1 MSSIWESVFKR
12 RHCEDYDEYFYKR
25 TDFSMEKITSTQN
38 PVIRRMKALKDAKER
53 SATGLFLVEGEVMIR
68 EALKCGLTPADALF
82 ENESGLIKELEKAGA
97 SVHFAA
103 RSALEAACD
112 TKTPQGCVCA
122 FTIPRK
128 TTLPENALKIV
139 ALDAVQD
146 PGNVGTIWR
155 TADAAGFD
163 AVIFGDGCADAYSPK
178 VQRAAMGSG
187 FRVPAVHGT
196 LTEILPVYMKD
207 GASLIVS
214 ALDGSDLYAR
224 SPISKDKPMILV
236 IGNEAKG
243 VSKEVQ
249 ALSNVRLKI
258 PMRGG
263 AESLNAAVAAGI
275 LMYELT
281 K

>member
-1 MSSIWESVFKR
+1 
-12 RHCEDYDEYFYKR
+12 
-25 TDFSMEKITSTQN
+25 MEKITSTQN
-38 PVIRRMKALKDAKER
+38 PAIRRLKALKDAKER
-53 SATGLFLVEGEVMIR
+53 AQTGLFLVEGEVMIR
-68 EALKCGLTPADALF
+68 EALKCGLMPKEALF
-82 ENESGLIKELEKAGA
+82 ENESALIDELAKSGA
-97 SVHFAA
+97 NVHLAS
-103 RSALEAACD
+103 RNALEAACD

-122 FTIPRK
+122 FTMPNK
-128 TTLPENALKIV
+128 KTLPENAMKIV

-163 AVIFGDGCADAYSPK
+163 AVIFGEGCADAYSPK

-187 FRVPAVHGT
+187 FRVPAVHGK
-196 LTEILPVYMKD
+196 LTEMLPKYTLS

-214 ALDGSDLYAR
+214 ALNGSDLYAR
-224 SPISKDKPMILV
+224 APIPGDKPMILV

>member
-1 MSSIWESVFKR
+1 M
-12 RHCEDYDEYFYKR
+12 
-25 TDFSMEKITSTQN
+25 
-38 PVIRRMKALKDAKER
+38 
-53 SATGLFLVEGEVMIR
+53 
-68 EALKCGLTPADALF
+68 
-82 ENESGLIKELEKAGA
+82 
-97 SVHFAA
+97 
-103 RSALEAACD
+103 
-112 TKTPQGCVCA
+112 
-122 FTIPRK
+122 
-128 TTLPENALKIV
+128 KIV

-163 AVIFGDGCADAYSPK
+163 AVIFGEGCADAYSPK

-187 FRVPAVHGT
+187 FRVPAVHMNLKET
-196 LTEILPVYMKD
+196 LPLYTLN

-224 SPISKDKPMILV
+224 APIPGDKPMILV

-249 ALSNVRLKI
+249 SLSNVRLKI

>member
-1 MSSIWESVFKR
+1 
-12 RHCEDYDEYFYKR
+12 
-25 TDFSMEKITSTQN
+25 MEKITSTQN
-38 PVIRRMKALKDAKER
+38 PVIRSLKALKDAKER
-53 SATGLFLVEGEVMIR
+53 SKTGLFLVEGEVMIK
-68 EALKCGLTPADALF
+68 EALKCGLIPREALF
-82 ENESGLIKELEKAGA
+82 ETESPLMDALKKAGA
-97 SVHFAA
+97 NVHIAA
-103 RSALEAACD
+103 RNAIEAACD
-112 TKTPQGCVCA
+112 TKTPQGSVCA
-122 FTIPRK
+122 FTMPPKKR
-128 TTLPENALKIV
+128 LPQNAMKIV

-163 AVIFGDGCADAYSPK
+163 AVIFGNGCADAYSSK

-187 FRVPAVHGT
+187 FRVPAHHAD
-196 LTEILPVYMKD
+196 LKKILPEYTSA

-224 SPISKDKPMILV
+224 APINKNAPMILV

-249 ALSNVRLKI
+249 ALSNIKLKI

-281 K
+281 KE

>member
-1 MSSIWESVFKR
+1 
-12 RHCEDYDEYFYKR
+12 
-25 TDFSMEKITSTQN
+25 MEKITSTQN
-38 PVIRRMKALKDAKER
+38 PLIRKLKSLKDAKARTE
-53 SATGLFLVEGEVMIR
+53 TGLFLVEGEVMIR
-68 EALKCGLTPADALF
+68 EALKCGLTPVDALF
-82 ENESGLIKELEKAGA
+82 ENESELITALKAKGA

-103 RSALEAACD
+103 RNAIEAACD
-112 TKTPQGCVCA
+112 TKTPQGSVCA
-122 FTIPRK
+122 FTMPNK
-128 TTLPENALKIV
+128 KTLPGSAMKIV

-163 AVIFGDGCADAYSPK
+163 GVIFGEGCADAYSPK

-187 FRVPAVHGT
+187 FRVPAAHGS
-196 LTEILPVYMKD
+196 LTEILPKYIAS
-207 GASLIVS
+207 GASVVIS
-214 ALDGSDLYAR
+214 ALDGSDLYERA
-224 SPISKDKPMILV
+224 PISKDQPMILV

>member
-1 MSSIWESVFKR
+1 
-12 RHCEDYDEYFYKR
+12 
-25 TDFSMEKITSTQN
+25 MEKITSTQN

-53 SATGLFLVEGEVMIR
+53 TSTGLFLVEGEVMIK
-68 EALKCGLTPADALF
+68 EALKCGLNPVEALF
-82 ENESGLIKELEKAGA
+82 ENESALIDTLKKNGTN
-97 SVHFAA
+97 VHLVS
-103 RSALEAACD
+103 RNALEAACD

-122 FTIPRK
+122 FTMPRK
-128 TTLPENALKIV
+128 THLPEGAMKIV

-163 AVIFGDGCADAYSPK
+163 AVIFGEGCADAYSPK

-187 FRVPAVHGT
+187 FRVPAVYGK
-196 LTEILPVYMKD
+196 LTEMLPMYTKD

-224 SPISKDKPMILV
+224 APIAKDKPMILV

>member
-1 MSSIWESVFKR
+1 
-12 RHCEDYDEYFYKR
+12 
-25 TDFSMEKITSTQN
+25 MEKITSAQN
-38 PVIRRMKALKDAKER
+38 PIIRSLKALKDAKER
-53 SATGLFLVEGEVMIR
+53 NRTGLFLVEGEVMIR
-68 EALKCGLTPADALF
+68 EAMKCGLTPTDALF
-82 ENESGLIKELEKAGA
+82 ENESPLIKELKKAGA
-97 SVHFAA
+97 NVHYASRNA
-103 RSALEAACD
+103 IEAACD
-112 TKTPQGCVCA
+112 TKTPQGSVCA
-122 FTIPRK
+122 FTMPNK
-128 TTLPENALKIV
+128 TTLPEGAMKIV

-187 FRVPAVHGT
+187 FRVPAVHGK
-196 LTEILPVYMKD
+196 LTEMLPAYLKN

-214 ALDGSDLYAR
+214 ALDGSDLYSRA
-224 SPISKDKPMILV
+224 PIPDDKPMILV

-249 ALSNVRLKI
+249 ALSNVKLKI

-281 K
+281 KE

>member
-1 MSSIWESVFKR
+1 
-12 RHCEDYDEYFYKR
+12 
-25 TDFSMEKITSTQN
+25 MEKITSTQN
-38 PVIRRMKALKDAKER
+38 PVIRRLKALKDAKER
-53 SATGLFLVEGEVMIR
+53 AQTGLFLVEGEVMIK
-68 EALKCGLTPADALF
+68 EALKCGLMPKEALF
-82 ENESGLIKELEKAGA
+82 ENESALMDALTKSGA
-97 SVHFAA
+97 NVHFASRNA
-103 RSALEAACD
+103 IEAACD

-122 FTIPRK
+122 FTMPRK
-128 TTLPENALKIV
+128 TALPEGSMKIV

-187 FRVPAVHGT
+187 FRVPAVHGK
-196 LTEILPVYMKD
+196 LTELLPAYLES

-224 SPISKDKPMILV
+224 APIPTDKPMILV

>member
-1 MSSIWESVFKR
+1 
-12 RHCEDYDEYFYKR
+12 
-25 TDFSMEKITSTQN
+25 MEKITSTQN
-38 PVIRRMKALKDAKER
+38 PLIRSLKALKDAKER
-53 SATGLFLVEGEVMIR
+53 AKTGLFLVEGEVMIK
-68 EALKCGLTPADALF
+68 EALKCGLAPKEALF
-82 ENESGLIKELEKAGA
+82 ENESPLMDALKKAGA
-97 SVHFAA
+97 NVHLCS
-103 RSALEAACD
+103 RSALEAATD
-112 TKTPQGCVCA
+112 TKTPQGSVCA
-122 FTIPRK
+122 FTMPRK
-128 TTLPENALKIV
+128 TSLPENAMKIV

-163 AVIFGDGCADAYSPK
+163 AVIFGEDCADAYSPK

-187 FRVPAVHGT
+187 CRVPAVHMN
-196 LTEILPVYMKD
+196 LKEKLPFYVTS

-224 SPISKDKPMILV
+224 KPINKEEPMILV

-243 VSKEVQ
+243 VSREVQ

-281 K
+281 KE

>member
-1 MSSIWESVFKR
+1 
-12 RHCEDYDEYFYKR
+12 
-25 TDFSMEKITSTQN
+25 MEKITSTQN
-38 PVIRRMKALKDAKER
+38 PLIRRMKALKDAKTRNE
-53 SATGLFLVEGEVMIR
+53 TGLFLVEGEVMIR
-68 EALKCGLTPADALF
+68 EALKCGLSPEEALF
-82 ENESGLIKELEKAGA
+82 ESESSLIGELQKENCRVYLT
-97 SVHFAA
+97 S
-103 RSALEAACD
+103 RSALEAVCD
-112 TKTPQGCVCA
+112 TKTPQGCVCS
-122 FTIPRK
+122 FTMPK
-128 TTLPENALKIV
+128 ASPVNKKALRII
-139 ALDAVQD
+139 ALDGVQD

-163 AVIFGDGCADAYSPK
+163 FILFGAGCADPYSPK

-187 FRVPAVHGT
+187 FRVPIAQCR
-196 LTEILPVYMKD
+196 LTEVLPEYLKD

-224 SPISKDKPMILV
+224 APIPKDKPMILV

-249 ALSNVRLKI
+249 ALSNVKLKI

-263 AESLNAAVAAGI
+263 AESLNAAIAAGI

-281 K
+281 R